1 MTITRADAD
10 QRDAALA
17 LIVAAQS
24 SPRTAC
30 AYLGTEADGVRAE
43 LDDLDT
49 PWQETLRVAV
59 EPSGRVVGAV
69 LHDADPEETM
79 RSWIHGPW
87 TVDEQTWSAYAV
99 PLVRAALDQLPPG
112 VEQHELSAAP
122 AHTGMARLAAD
133 LGWHATG
140 LSIAYQATTATAHR
154 WPADAPDARVAT
166 PAELPAISALH
177 DAAFPGTYAT
187 ARQLLADEARST
199 LVLGHDGEV
208 TGYASGEIQAD
219 GAGYLDFLAIAPE
232 RRGRGLAPGLLAA
245 ISRELL
251 ARSSQGTVNLVVDEM
266 NAAAVALYEGFGYV
280 RDAELLGYRS
290 WPQPQASGGSFA

>member
-30 AYLGTEADGVRAE
+30 AYFGTEADGVRAE

-166 PAELPAISALH
+166 PEELPAISALH

-208 TGYASGEIQAD
+208 AGYASGEIQAD

>member
-208 TGYASGEIQAD
+208 AGYASGEIQAD

>member
-10 QRDAALA
+10 QQDAALA
-17 LIVAAQS
+17 LIVTAQRA
-24 SPRTAC
+24 PDTAC

-87 TVDEQTWSAYAV
+87 TLDEQTWSAYAV
-99 PLVRAALDQLPPG
+99 ALVRAALEQLPPG

-166 PAELPAISALH
+166 SADLPAIGALH

-199 LVLGHDGEV
+199 LVLEHDGEV
-208 TGYASGEIQAD
+208 AAYASGEIQAD
-219 GAGYLDFLAIAPE
+219 GAGYLDFLAMAPAH
-232 RRGRGLAPGLLAA
+232 RGQGLAPGLLAA
-245 ISRELL
+245 ISRALL
-251 ARSSQGTVNLVVDEM
+251 ARSSQGTVNLVVDEA
-266 NAAAVALYEGFGYV
+266 NAPAVALYEGFGYV

-290 WPQPQASGGSFA
+290 WPQPQPQPQP